1 MRDCLHKIEL
11 SSQLLLSLVN
21 DVLDMAQLENGTV
34 VLRRESMNLDE
45 VCGSITN
52 SVLFQAEAA
61 GLTVTGEHDDFSGIY
76 VRSSALHL
84 KKILMNLFTNCVK
97 YNKPGGSIHMQMHM
111 LERTDEKITCQFI
124 IEDTG
129 LGISEDFIKN
139 HLFKPFEQ
147 ADESSRSSYMGTGLG
162 MSIVQQLVEQMG
174 GTISVESKLGEGS
187 RFTVV
192 LPFELDRDATAAA
205 ASPQTQS
212 DIAGTRLLVAEDN
225 ELNMEIAIFLL
236 HDSGAQTV
244 PVQNG
249 RQALAAFRDSEP
261 GSFDAIL
268 MDVMMPEMDGLE
280 AAKAIRAL
288 DRPDAKTIPIIAMTA
303 NVFKE
308 DREKCLAAGMNAH
321 LSKPLDAETMK
332 RTISEQLQSGSKHKK
347 REKPWFLPLYSANL
361 TQFPRRAP
369 WL

>member
-1 MRDCLHKIEL
+1 
-11 SSQLLLSLVN
+11 
-21 DVLDMAQLENGTV
+21 
-34 VLRRESMNLDE
+34 MNLDE

-111 LERTDEKITCQFI
+111 LERTDAKITCQFI

-129 LGISEDFIKN
+129 LGMSEDFIKN
-139 HLFKPFEQ
+139 HLFNPFEQ
-147 ADESSRSSYMGTGLG
+147 ADESPRSSYMGTGLG
-162 MSIVQQLVEQMG
+162 MSIVHQLIEQMG

-205 ASPQTQS
+205 ASPQTPS
-212 DIAGTRLLVAEDN
+212 DISGARLLVAEDN

-236 HDSGAQTV
+236 HDSGVQTV

-288 DRPDAKTIPIIAMTA
+288 DRPDAKAIPIIAMTA

-332 RTISEQLQSGSKHKK
+332 RTISEQLKK
-347 REKPWFLPLYSANL
+347 LN
-361 TQFPRRAP
+361 
-369 WL
+369 

>member
-1 MRDCLHKIEL
+1 
-11 SSQLLLSLVN
+11 
-21 DVLDMAQLENGTV
+21 
-34 VLRRESMNLDE
+34 
-45 VCGSITN
+45 
-52 SVLFQAEAA
+52 
-61 GLTVTGEHDDFSGIY
+61 
-76 VRSSALHL
+76 
-84 KKILMNLFTNCVK
+84 
-97 YNKPGGSIHMQMHM
+97 
-111 LERTDEKITCQFI
+111 
-124 IEDTG
+124 
-129 LGISEDFIKN
+129 
-139 HLFKPFEQ
+139 
-147 ADESSRSSYMGTGLG
+147 MGTGLG

-236 HDSGAQTV
+236 HDSGVQTV

-261 GSFDAIL
+261 GSFNAIL

-332 RTISEQLQSGSKHKK
+332 RTISEQLQKQK
-347 REKPWFLPLYSANL
+347 
-361 TQFPRRAP
+361 
-369 WL
+369 

>member
-1 MRDCLHKIEL
+1 MYDSAPEKVTAAYFIKDNLTTASAVFI
-11 SSQLLLSLVN
+11 LLSLLLFGLFRKTRQSAKQAQELNLKLQQSQTELQEALVQAKAAN
-21 DVLDMAQLENGTV
+21 AAKTTFLNNMSHDIRTPINGIIGMLTIIRKNKDDHDVLDMAQLENGTV

-61 GLTVTGEHDDFSGIY
+61 GLTIIGEHDDFSGIY

-97 YNKPGGSIHMQMHM
+97 YNKPGGSIHMQMHI

-129 LGISEDFIKN
+129 LGMSEDFIRN

-187 RFTVV
+187 RFTIV

-236 HDSGAQTV
+236 HE
-244 PVQNG
+244 
-249 RQALAAFRDSEP
+249 RQAGACSLP
-261 GSFDAIL
+261 GL
-268 MDVMMPEMDGLE
+268 
-280 AAKAIRAL
+280 RA
-288 DRPDAKTIPIIAMTA
+288 
-303 NVFKE
+303 
-308 DREKCLAAGMNAH
+308 G
-321 LSKPLDAETMK
+321 
-332 RTISEQLQSGSKHKK
+332 QL
-347 REKPWFLPLYSANL
+347 
-361 TQFPRRAP
+361 
-369 WL
+369 

>member
-1 MRDCLHKIEL
+1 
-11 SSQLLLSLVN
+11 
-21 DVLDMAQLENGTV
+21 
-34 VLRRESMNLDE
+34 
-45 VCGSITN
+45 
-52 SVLFQAEAA
+52 
-61 GLTVTGEHDDFSGIY
+61 
-76 VRSSALHL
+76 
-84 KKILMNLFTNCVK
+84 MNLFTNCVK

-111 LERTDEKITCQFI
+111 LELTDAKITCQFI

-129 LGISEDFIKN
+129 LGMSEDFIQN

-205 ASPQTQS
+205 ASTQTSS
-212 DIAGTRLLVAEDN
+212 DISGARLLVAEDN

-261 GSFDAIL
+261 GGFDAIL

-288 DRPDAKTIPIIAMTA
+288 DRPDAKVIPIIAMTA
-303 NVFKE
+303 NAFEE
-308 DREKCLAAGMNAH
+308 DRRNAMDAGMNAH
-321 LSKPLDAETMK
+321 ISKPIDIEKLMSLLKRVMK
-332 RTISEQLQSGSKHKK
+332 
-347 REKPWFLPLYSANL
+347 
-361 TQFPRRAP
+361 
-369 WL
+369 

>member
-1 MRDCLHKIEL
+1 M
-11 SSQLLLSLVN
+11 
-21 DVLDMAQLENGTV
+21 
-34 VLRRESMNLDE
+34 
-45 VCGSITN
+45 
-52 SVLFQAEAA
+52 
-61 GLTVTGEHDDFSGIY
+61 
-76 VRSSALHL
+76 
-84 KKILMNLFTNCVK
+84 
-97 YNKPGGSIHMQMHM
+97 
-111 LERTDEKITCQFI
+111 
-124 IEDTG
+124 
-129 LGISEDFIKN
+129 SEDFIKN
-139 HLFKPFEQ
+139 HLFNPFEQ
-147 ADESSRSSYMGTGLG
+147 ADRSPRSSYMGTGLG
-162 MSIVQQLVEQMG
+162 MSIVHQLIEQMG

-205 ASPQTQS
+205 SPQTPS
-212 DIAGTRLLVAEDN
+212 DISGARLLVAEDN

-236 HDSGAQTV
+236 HDSGAQTM

-332 RTISEQLQSGSKHKK
+332 RTISEQLQK
-347 REKPWFLPLYSANL
+347 RK
-361 TQFPRRAP
+361 
-369 WL
+369 